1 MTCVLAIDTATRYA
15 TVAVAV
21 EADASTSGER
31 QVYGR
36 SWFSQHNHGVELLA
50 RVNESLEDAGRSIS
64 DLTHIAV
71 VIGPG
76 SFSALRVG
84 LATAQGMALA
94 RDLKLIPIP
103 TFELEIE
110 PWIDHDGPVCAAIE
124 AGSSGIAWGLYVPGE
139 NGPVME
145 ASGLDT
151 PADCVEACPDA
162 TAFCGEATQNFAGH
176 VAPAR
181 ILAGDAPTRGA
192 DALARIAMR
201 KLDGGESS
209 DPSKVEI
216 TYARAPSISTPK
228 QRFPDGN
235 RSQNAS

>member
-1 MTCVLAIDTATRYA
+1 VTCVLAIDTATRYA

-21 EADASTSGER
+21 DGASSSTGER
-31 QVYGR
+31 QVYSR

-50 RVNESLEDAGRSIS
+50 RVNEALEDAGRSIS

-103 TFELEIE
+103 TLEAEIE
-110 PWIDHDGPVCAAIE
+110 PWMDHDGPVCAAIK
-124 AGSSGIAWGLYVPGE
+124 AGSSGVAWGLYHPGE
-139 NGPVME
+139 NGPVLE

-151 PADCVEACPDA
+151 PADCVEACPGA
-162 TAFCGEATQNFAGH
+162 TAFCGEAAQNFSGH
-176 VAPAR
+176 VAPTR
-181 ILAGDAPTRGA
+181 ILSGDAPTRDA
-192 DALARIAMR
+192 DALVRIAMR
-201 KLDGGESS
+201 KLEAGESR
-209 DPSKVEI
+209 DPSKVEV

-228 QRFPDGN
+228 KPFTG
-235 RSQNAS
+235 